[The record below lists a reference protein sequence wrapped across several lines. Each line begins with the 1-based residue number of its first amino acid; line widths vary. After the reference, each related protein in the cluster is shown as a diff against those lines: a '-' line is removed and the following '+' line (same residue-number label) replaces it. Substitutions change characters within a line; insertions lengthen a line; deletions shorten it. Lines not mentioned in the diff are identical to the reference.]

1 MDAMIQERVTAKE
14 NELNAT
20 YDERMMNYEER
31 SDHNVLSVTSLK
43 LAHRERDLQRQL
55 AVHKSQLR
63 DLQSSTESTHARLFD
78 HSERQGTIQGYVFT
92 LCLICS
98 VPDQEVVA
106 KLAEMDLIVADLER
120 ANGRVA
126 AVERRNVS

>member
-31 SDHNVLSVTSLK
+31 SDNSVLSVTSLR
-43 LAHRERDLQRQL
+43 LDHRERDLQRQL

-78 HSERQGTIQGYVFT
+78 HSERQGKIQGYVFT
-92 LCLICS
+92 LRLICS
-98 VPDQEVVA
+98 GPDQEVVA